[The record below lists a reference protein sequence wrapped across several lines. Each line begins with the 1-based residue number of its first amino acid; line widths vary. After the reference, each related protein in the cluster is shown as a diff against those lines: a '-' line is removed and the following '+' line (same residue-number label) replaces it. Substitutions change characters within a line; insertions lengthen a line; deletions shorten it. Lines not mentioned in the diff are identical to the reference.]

1 MESESSILELKN
13 KQYVLDKERQTLLIN
28 DFKTSEIYKKYHDAK
43 SPLPA
48 SDRHE
53 LITCI
58 DNTFNNF
65 SHRLTKLYPKMRDDE
80 LYICCMIK
88 TGLSPKEISNI
99 TMLKPNSLSMTRTRL
114 YQKIF
119 GKKGSATDF
128 DSFIRSFWHFHIAS
142 FPATYVARNHFVN
155 FCEQLFFF
163 FCGQTITFAAK
174 IVRPW
179 KKESF

>member
-1 MESESSILELKN
+1 MLTSNEQLSDTQRKLLESESSILELKN

-43 SPLPA
+43 SPLPT

-65 SHRLTKLYPKMRDDE
+65 SHRLTNLYPKMRDDE

-88 TGLSPKEISNI
+88 TWLSPKEISNI

-128 DSFIRSFWHFHIAS
+128 DSFIRSF
-142 FPATYVARNHFVN
+142 
-155 FCEQLFFF
+155 
-163 FCGQTITFAAK
+163 
-174 IVRPW
+174 
-179 KKESF
+179 